1 MKKHIYF
8 ITGTSRGIG
17 AALAEALLKGDNEIH
32 CFSRSGNDQLQRM
45 AADKGVRLVD
55 HKLDLSKAQA
65 SVNYLQGLFQK
76 IKQEKIRSL
85 TLVHNAGLLEPI
97 GQIGSGNDLK
107 TLEKGLVVNL
117 VTPILITEQFVQR
130 FQDWPLPKKVLNI
143 STGAARNPYVSW
155 NMYCSS
161 KAGFDMHA
169 QVLAEEQKTQNHPI
183 KILALAPGVV
193 DTKMQDL
200 IRTKTEDQFPML
212 QRFVELKENG
222 DLVDPQTVASNIIQ
236 LLESEDYGQE
246 VLMDLRN
253 N

>member
-1 MKKHIYF
+1 MKKDIYF

-17 AALAEALLKGDNEIH
+17 AALAKALLSVGNEIH
-32 CFSRSGNDQLQRM
+32 CFSRSGNEKLGRL
-45 AADKGVRLVD
+45 AADVGVRLVD

-76 IKQEKIRSL
+76 IKQENINSL

-117 VTPILITEQFVQR
+117 VTPLLITEQFVAK
-130 FQDWPLPKKVLNI
+130 FQLWPIPKKILNI
-143 STGAARNPYVSW
+143 STGAARNPYISW

-169 QVLAEEQKTQNHPI
+169 QVLAEEQKSQAHPI
-183 KILALAPGVV
+183 KVLALAPGVV
-193 DTKMQDL
+193 DTSMQDL
-200 IRTKTEDQFPML
+200 IRTKTEDKFPML
-212 QRFVELKENG
+212 ERFVELKENG
-222 DLVDPQTVASNIIQ
+222 DLVSPEQVAQSIMELLKSTEFGDP
-236 LLESEDYGQE
+236 
-246 VLMDLRN
+246 VLMDLRS
-253 N
+253 